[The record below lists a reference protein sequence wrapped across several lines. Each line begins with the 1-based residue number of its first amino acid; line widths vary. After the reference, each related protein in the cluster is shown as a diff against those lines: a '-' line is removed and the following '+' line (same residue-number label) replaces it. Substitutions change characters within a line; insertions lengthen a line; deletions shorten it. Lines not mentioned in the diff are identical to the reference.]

1 MSAEPHLHP
10 GHHLPSSLFVPDA
23 ALRRRA
29 RALAATAGSRLRLA
43 AGRVGGE
50 AGLALACA
58 LIDMASADVDPAG
71 WPVAEVIALLR
82 DEAERDRQVARLL
95 ANLREIEDRIA
106 TLSPDPDEEETI
118 RRPAA

>member
-10 GHHLPSSLFVPDA
+10 GHHLPSSLSVPDA

-58 LIDMASADVDPAG
+58 LIDMASADVDPTG

-95 ANLREIEDRIA
+95 AELWEIEDRIA
-106 TLSPDPDEEETI
+106 TLSPDPEEEETI

>member
-1 MSAEPHLHP
+1 MPAEPHLYP
-10 GHHLPSSLFVPDA
+10 GHNPLSSLSAPDA

-43 AGRVGGE
+43 AGRAGGD

-58 LIDMASADVDPAG
+58 LVDMARADVDPAG

-95 ANLREIEDRIA
+95 TQLGEIEVRIA
-106 TLSPDPDEEETI
+106 MLSMDLDDEETI